1 MNTFISNI
9 FMWYTNLNDTVS
21 PFSNGKQT
29 QMFSLQFTA
38 AAIDNA
44 KMQVLLP
51 HCSPANLEEALPGEV
66 CWRLG
71 AEYGDASRQGN
82 QPTNQPANQRTRT
95 RTRTLIDE
103 SERCWPIGTVLTELI
118 MRNLILIY
126 PLVNRKMYSEVVNI
140 HLSSPSS

>member
-71 AEYGDASRQGN
+71 AEYGDASRGQPTN
-82 QPTNQPANQRTRT
+82 QPTNQPTKEQEQEQEHLLTNQNDADQ
-95 RTRTLIDE
+95 L
-103 SERCWPIGTVLTELI
+103 ERF
-118 MRNLILIY
+118 
-126 PLVNRKMYSEVVNI
+126 
-140 HLSSPSS
+140 